1 MTGKEIYRIWAPIG
15 AKWTDWVRPVPFIEI
30 NDNLK
35 SYKITDLSNFNIS
48 CINKNENT
56 AVIVDLPGLESIKE
70 GIALAKI
77 GFRPIPIYNGT
88 IEQEGAKA
96 TTDNKSIAIG
106 LVYGASKLKE
116 IELENDAPPAFL
128 LDTNRMN
135 RFKVNVS
142 VFDNSWD
149 IYDQDIP
156 SAEYFLKNKINKIII
171 ISNLVQKD
179 LKKILYKFQKQ
190 GIQMYFTNGYEEPK
204 KINIRKPFEK
214 EKE

>member
-15 AKWTDWVRPVPFIEI
+15 AKWTDWVRPVPFITI

-35 SYKITDLSNFNIS
+35 SYKIPDLSNSNIS

-96 TTDNKSIAIG
+96 TTDNKIIAIG

-135 RFKVNVS
+135 RFKADVS

-190 GIQMYFTNGYEEPK
+190 GIEIYFTNGYEEPK
-204 KINIRKPFEK
+204 KINIRKPLQK